1 MNVDLIVSI
10 YLDRGSTPLGSII
23 LRKTLLFHD
32 DKESFSLFQYNFCNK
47 KKPTQVDLRMTRTG
61 LEPVLPP

>member
-23 LRKTLLFHD
+23 LRKNLLILVNKGIFSVYIPIIIKTKSLLFRRL
-32 DKESFSLFQYNFCNK
+32 K
-47 KKPTQVDLRMTRTG
+47 R
-61 LEPVLPP
+61 